1 MMINYVPSISPTI
14 FLVLQIAAKLNR
26 YGMMLRED
34 RHQRLLPHLPL
45 LSQLPNNREIII
57 DWMSDDHMTETYEL
71 IQQCAEDGHGFG
83 VDEFQNEEEFR
94 DEIRESFCFVVI
106 DERTKEL
113 IASFIMT
120 SSKFYRGSPDA
131 VDPYII
137 VRPNDRQKGIGE
149 FCMRKVLEFSEI
161 LGYQGMYVDTFC
173 NNLGMQ
179 KIISKL
185 GGFIKCGCLPMGGK
199 LKNGNIVASLIF
211 FRDLTKY
218 SNG

>member
-1 MMINYVPSISPTI
+1 
-14 FLVLQIAAKLNR
+14 
-26 YGMMLRED
+26 MMLRED

-149 FCMRKVLEFSEI
+149 FCMRKVLESPKFLDIRECMWTHSAITWECRKSS
-161 LGYQGMYVDTFC
+161 LNWEDSLNV
-173 NNLGMQ
+173 
-179 KIISKL
+179 
-185 GGFIKCGCLPMGGK
+185 
-199 LKNGNIVASLIF
+199 VACHG
-211 FRDLTKY
+211 R
-218 SNG
+218 

>member
-1 MMINYVPSISPTI
+1 
-14 FLVLQIAAKLNR
+14 
-26 YGMMLRED
+26 MLRED

-185 GGFIKCGCLPMGGK
+185 GGFIKCGCCHGRQTEK
-199 LKNGNIVASLIF
+199 
-211 FRDLTKY
+211 R
-218 SNG
+218 

>member
-1 MMINYVPSISPTI
+1 MNVQ
-14 FLVLQIAAKLNR
+14 VLYDFFQIASKLKR
-26 YGMMLRED
+26 YGMMLREE
-34 RHQRLLPHLPL
+34 RHQRILTQLPL
-45 LSQLPNNREIII
+45 VAQLPDNREIVV
-57 DWMSDDHMTETYEL
+57 DWMTDDQVTETYIL

-83 VDEFQNEEEFR
+83 VDEFQTEEEFR
-94 DEIRESFCFVVI
+94 EEMRDSLCFVVL
-106 DERTKEL
+106 DEPTKEL
-113 IASFIMT
+113 LASFILS

-149 FCMRKVLEFSEI
+149 FCMRKVLEFSEM

-173 NNLGMQ
+173 NNVGMQ

-199 LKNGNIVASLIF
+199 LKNGNVVASLIF
-211 FRDLTKY
+211 FRDLTTY